1 MSTAV
6 IIGIVVLLG
15 GIVGVFLY
23 LRAQKRKETE
33 RKRQEEAERRRQEEA
48 ARKAKEEAREA
59 AKEAAK
65 EAEAKTQR
73 RIKAMKAES
82 DAKIAR
88 LERSA
93 REAEKRRMERPRR
106 LARLE
111 RSARE
116 AEKRRME
123 RPRRQETPAGTKEE
137 RRNFREMLLMIA
149 TILFKPPPGISGGAP
164 TDENIRK
171 TKQVLATIRAG
182 TADKETVK
190 RWKSAWKL
198 AKIKIRQRKEK
209 GARQRQGM
217 MAKRRARQQRDM
229 KRTKQMLDASG
240 KWDSPLVR
248 VAEKRRME
256 RSPSSG
262 PTNEEKKLNHLLRI
276 ITRRFFPFRKR
287 REFWKVTE
295 ARLQRDMKKTKQIL
309 AAVRAGTADK
319 KTLKKWIGAWKF
331 AYIKVSSLWGK
342 PTSFFFRRT
351 KCPRGKRCPVRFQ
364 KKF

>member
-6 IIGIVVLLG
+6 IVGIVVLLG
-15 GIVGVFLY
+15 GVVGVFLY

-48 ARKAKEEAREA
+48 ARKAKEEAE
-59 AKEAAK
+59 EAAK

-82 DAKIAR
+82 DAKI
-88 LERSA
+88 
-93 REAEKRRMERPRR
+93 
-106 LARLE
+106 ARLE

-209 GARQRQGM
+209 
-217 MAKRRARQQRDM
+217 RARQLARLRANRARRLDKGPPRRFGGW
-229 KRTKQMLDASG
+229 KRPQNSSQ
-240 KWDSPLVR
+240 WRRRRLVR
-248 VAEKRRME
+248 RGQFRPVRKKFLHSPRRCHPTFGCPKPE
-256 RSPSSG
+256 RWRKCPPG
-262 PTNEEKKLNHLLRI
+262 KLCRV
-276 ITRRFFPFRKR
+276 RRFGNRSRFGGSPFCRQANPYARKNCERAR
-287 REFWKVTE
+287 R
-295 ARLQRDMKKTKQIL
+295 
-309 AAVRAGTADK
+309 
-319 KTLKKWIGAWKF
+319 
-331 AYIKVSSLWGK
+331 
-342 PTSFFFRRT
+342 RRG
-351 KCPRGKRCPVRFQ
+351 RGF
-364 KKF
+364 

>member
-23 LRAQKRKETE
+23 LQAQKRKETE

-106 LARLE
+106 
-111 RSARE
+111 
-116 AEKRRME
+116 
-123 RPRRQETPAGTKEE
+123 QETPAGTKEE
-137 RRNFREMLLMIA
+137 RRNFREMLLMIS

-171 TKQVLATIRAG
+171 TKQVLSTIRAG

-198 AKIKIRQRKEK
+198 AKIKIRRRAKSEREQ
-209 GARQRQGM
+209 RQRM

-262 PTNEEKKLNHLLRI
+262 PTNEEKKLNRLLRI

-319 KTLKKWIGAWKF
+319 KTLKKWIRAWKF

-351 KCPRGKRCPVRFQ
+351 KCPPGKICRVRRFG
-364 KKF
+364 FR